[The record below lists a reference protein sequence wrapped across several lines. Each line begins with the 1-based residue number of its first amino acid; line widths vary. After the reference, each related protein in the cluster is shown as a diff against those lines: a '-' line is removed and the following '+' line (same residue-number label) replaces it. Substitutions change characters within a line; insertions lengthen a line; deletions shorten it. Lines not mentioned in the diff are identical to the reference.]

1 MQHFGKEHFEA
12 SGSPMISVDLARK
25 WRALAQRRKA
35 HLVDLYHSGRWRLYY
50 SEADFAERLRE
61 AVCLV
66 DRWTATV
73 QAAAAEAVGT
83 AAVHGLSSADEWADI
98 DLILLSPL
106 EPLGEHAAGEAPA
119 PINGAA
125 DGNVQSADERG
136 SAGSSPA
143 TGVDDAR
150 IAEPQQRAGQR
161 LLAERRNPRVRQS
174 AWPYRPARSVD
185 SRERLERIAAV
196 RNAGDA
202 PAPATADRK
211 IA

>member
-12 SGSPMISVDLARK
+12 SGSLMFSVDLARK

-73 QAAAAEAVGT
+73 QAAAEAVGT
-83 AAVHGLSSADEWADI
+83 AVVHGLSASDEWADI
-98 DLILLSPL
+98 DLILLGPL
-106 EPLGEHAAGEAPA
+106 EPLGEHAGRHAPA
-119 PINGAA
+119 PIDGAA
-125 DGNVQSADERG
+125 DMNVQSADESG
-136 SAGSSPA
+136 DAGPASAA
-143 TGVDDAR
+143 GVE
-150 IAEPQQRAGQR
+150 IAETQQRPGRR
-161 LLAERRNPRVRQS
+161 LVAERRNPRIRQS

-185 SRERLERIAAV
+185 SRERPERTAAV

-202 PAPATADRK
+202 PAPADRK

>member
-12 SGSPMISVDLARK
+12 SGSPMFSVDLARK

-61 AVCLV
+61 AVGLV

-83 AAVHGLSSADEWADI
+83 SAFHGLSSADEWADI
-98 DLILLSPL
+98 DLILLGQL
-106 EPLGEHAAGEAPA
+106 EPLGEHAVGQAPA
-119 PINGAA
+119 LIDSAA
-125 DGNVQSADERG
+125 DSNVQSACEGG
-136 SAGSSPA
+136 SAGSSPE
-143 TGVDDAR
+143 TGVDDAGF
-150 IAEPQQRAGQR
+150 AEPQQRAGQR

-185 SRERLERIAAV
+185 SRERLERIAPV

-202 PAPATADRK
+202 PAPADRK